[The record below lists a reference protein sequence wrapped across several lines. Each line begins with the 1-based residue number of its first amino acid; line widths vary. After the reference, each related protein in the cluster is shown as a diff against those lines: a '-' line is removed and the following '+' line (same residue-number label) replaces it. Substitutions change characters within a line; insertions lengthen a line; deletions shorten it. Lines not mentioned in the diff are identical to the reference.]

1 MRQLCLCTQLKP
13 NGAMIWKIQAL
24 LPQPLWISVADSSQ
38 LSSCLD
44 NKGSHFTQ
52 ICNPLAREVSVH
64 WLVFA
69 GVQRPLPPGRKFPK
83 SHPATEGAPGQLPL
97 FKLLLL
103 SNSASLILLD
113 FFFPKSTD
121 RATSCVHTSISVSWE
136 TNLKKYEIPITT
148 TCYQTNWGSGKGKVM
163 CVLKIKLVLFIHPT
177 VRVLWNPTTDTS

>member
-1 MRQLCLCTQLKP
+1 
-13 NGAMIWKIQAL
+13 MIWKIQAL
-24 LPQPLWISVADSSQ
+24 FPQPLWISVADSSQ

-52 ICNPLAREVSVH
+52 ICNSLTREVSVH

-97 FKLLLL
+97 FNLLLL

-136 TNLKKYEIPITT
+136 TNPKKYEIPINNNLLPDELGIRQGESDV
-148 TCYQTNWGSGKGKVM
+148 CAENKAGIV
-163 CVLKIKLVLFIHPT
+163 H
-177 VRVLWNPTTDTS
+177 TSHSMRIVKSHHWH